1 MAVPGSHTGHRS
13 GDTSMTVELMDAPTP
28 KTRKPRAVKT
38 APPIDA
44 SKEKVTL
51 CLAPDA
57 NLRLTIHAAA
67 MGMDRS
73 ALVEKL
79 IRDHLR
85 RFVLQD
91 RGERDSIED
100 RQTGEA

>member
-1 MAVPGSHTGHRS
+1 
-13 GDTSMTVELMDAPTP
+13 MTVELMDAPTP

-38 APPIDA
+38 ATPIEA
-44 SKEKVTL
+44 SKEKATL